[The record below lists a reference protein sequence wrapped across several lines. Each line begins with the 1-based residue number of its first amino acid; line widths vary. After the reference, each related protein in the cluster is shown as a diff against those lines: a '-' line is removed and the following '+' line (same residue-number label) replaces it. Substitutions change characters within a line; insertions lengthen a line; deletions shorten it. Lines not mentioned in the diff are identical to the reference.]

1 MIAKLIRQGVLQNA
15 RFAAAVMVRGV
26 NRGKGKE
33 EDQNVLIRTD
43 CTFPTLYQIRQQGLY
58 TTPVAYATAHVAAL
72 FIKFFPRDITGVFAP
87 EALPLET
94 RRAIIA
100 GIRNNKVKIT
110 HKTTMLKPNSDE
122 EDF

>member
-15 RFAAAVMVRGV
+15 RFVAAVMVRGV

-43 CTFPTLYQIRQQGLY
+43 CAFPTLYQIRQQGLY

-72 FIKFFPRDITGVFAP
+72 FIKFFPRELPGGFAP
-87 EALPLET
+87 EMLPAES
-94 RRAIIA
+94 RRAIIS
-100 GIRNNKVKIT
+100 GIRSNKVKIS
-110 HKTTMLKPNSDE
+110 HKTSALKQDA
-122 EDF
+122 DD